1 LQQPLRVLYLH
12 GFASSP
18 ASRKA
23 QFFAQKLAERGIQLE
38 IPDLAEHG
46 FENLTISDQL
56 HQIDRL
62 LGNEGAIL
70 IGSSLGGYV
79 AALYAARHSEVA
91 RLVLLTPAFNFYQLW
106 QEELG
111 PERLEVWK
119 REGKIP
125 VFHYGV
131 NRELPLRYRFLQDA
145 GRFEPYPEF
154 HQPTLVFHGNHDA
167 SVPVQSSMLFAERH
181 PNVRL
186 IRLNSDHALTDSL
199 ETIWR
204 EAETFMLNV
213 LAR

>member
-1 LQQPLRVLYLH
+1 LHRPLRVLYLH

-18 ASRKA
+18 ASQKA
-23 QFFAQKLAERGIQLE
+23 QFFARKLADRGIRLE

-56 HQIDRL
+56 DQIERL
-62 LGNEGAIL
+62 LGNDGAIL

-79 AALYAARHSEVA
+79 AALYAARHSEVQ
-91 RLVLLTPAFNFYQLW
+91 RLVLLAPAFNFYQLW
-106 QEELG
+106 RDELG
-111 PERLEVWK
+111 PERLETWK

-125 VFHYGV
+125 IFHYGE
-131 NRELPLRYRFLQDA
+131 NRELPLHYRFLQDA
-145 GRFEPYPEF
+145 SRFEPYPEF

-204 EAETFMLNV
+204 ETETFLLNAP
-213 LAR
+213 AR